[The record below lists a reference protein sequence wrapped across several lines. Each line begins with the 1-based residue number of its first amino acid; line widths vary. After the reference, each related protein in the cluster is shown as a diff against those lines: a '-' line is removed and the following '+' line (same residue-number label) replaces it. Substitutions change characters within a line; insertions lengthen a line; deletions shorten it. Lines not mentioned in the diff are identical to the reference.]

1 MTMSERH
8 ATQDP
13 GVDAQRDR
21 VGEDLTCAV
30 CGTSLIPIL
39 QVVGNNDGATE
50 SQREVHDH
58 HELNMAEES
67 PAEGQVETS
76 PTRQPDKSSSKPVR
90 RARLK
95 PTITRSIAVRRAVRQ
110 EMVACI
116 PGFTR
121 ARAQAVLDASE
132 DGTFEGLVSLS
143 SDELCRVLVA
153 AEPGLKRDSEL
164 KCDLVKALK
173 RVIQ

>member
-1 MTMSERH
+1 M
-8 ATQDP
+8 
-13 GVDAQRDR
+13 
-21 VGEDLTCAV
+21 
-30 CGTSLIPIL
+30 I
-39 QVVGNNDGATE
+39 
-50 SQREVHDH
+50 
-58 HELNMAEES
+58 
-67 PAEGQVETS
+67 
-76 PTRQPDKSSSKPVR
+76 
-90 RARLK
+90 
-95 PTITRSIAVRRAVRQ
+95 
-110 EMVACI
+110 ACI

>member
-30 CGTSLIPIL
+30 CGTSLIPML
-39 QVVGNNDGATE
+39 QVVGNSDGATE
-50 SQREVHDH
+50 SQRVHDH
-58 HELNMAEES
+58 NELNVAEEN
-67 PAEGQVETS
+67 PTEGQVETS

-110 EMVACI
+110 EMIACI

-121 ARAQAVLDASE
+121 ARAQAVLEASE
-132 DGTFEGLVSLS
+132 DGAFEGLVSLS
-143 SDELCRVLVA
+143 SDELCRVLVT
-153 AEPGLKRDSEL
+153 AEPALKRGSEL
-164 KCDLVKALK
+164 KADLVKALK